1 MKKYRLREDTALY
14 PKGTIAEWCVN
25 SHSYHIYDT
34 DKMDSYM
41 ELMPWQIEENKNWEL
56 LEWIHKSLEGETSF
70 ISAEDQREEEVVNN
84 ITPSMPSMTSSPE
97 DQREEVGGST
107 SGLDGCEKM
116 NKLIEHLDHLNI
128 NYVIHSDYHVRID
141 GIIDAY
147 PTTGKFFHKGLEY
160 STWYYNTNEVIEEV
174 YRLRNQREM
183 ECRHPIE
190 TLRQYDDKN
199 VARMECGVCG
209 KKPVLHVNLKNHHIG
224 EEDKKLDHQALREES
239 LKEKGAGYE
248 VQIVG
253 ECAYFTVRVHK
264 EYADA
269 WRALLNKKEG

>member
-1 MKKYRLREDTALY
+1 MKKYRLKEPTALY
-14 PKGTIAEWCVN
+14 PSGTIAERHDEDLYYVLRRN
-25 SHSYHIYDT
+25 NGQ
-34 DKMDSYM
+34 
-41 ELMPWQIEENKNWEL
+41 ELKRRILNKTTAILDLWQVEENEVWE
-56 LEWIHKSLEGETSF
+56 E
-70 ISAEDQREEEVVNN
+70 
-84 ITPSMPSMTSSPE
+84 ITE

-116 NKLIEHLDHLNI
+116 NRLIEHLDHLNI

-199 VARMECGVCG
+199 IARMECRICG
-209 KKPVLHVNLKNHHIG
+209 EKPVLHVDQR
-224 EEDKKLDHQALREES
+224 EEEPDHQALREES
-239 LKEKGAGYE
+239 LKEAYIGELEFMDIPAKFVFE
-248 VQIVG
+248 VHVD
-253 ECAYFTVRVHK
+253 EK
-264 EYADA
+264 YAEA
-269 WRALLNKKEG
+269 WRALLDNNKTP